1 MIKILFKNPEWCI
14 INDGKTTAHFLLER
28 RSRQGDAILVY
39 LFILALEV
47 IFALIN
53 ASPNI
58 EGLQLLSHNFLYSA
72 YADATAFFLG
82 IKKTA
87 LELINTF
94 DTFSHSSGLKN
105 R

>member
-1 MIKILFKNPEWCI
+1 MYYQWWQNNGIFSTRKEKQ
-14 INDGKTTAHFLLER
+14 K
-28 RSRQGDAILVY
+28 GDAILVY

-58 EGLQLLSHNFLYSA
+58 EGFQLLSHNFLYSA

-87 LELINTF
+87 LELRNTF